1 MPVTMYLVSVPVFQR
16 RLTALTAIIEK
27 AEAFAVAR
35 KVEPSVLLQARL
47 YPDMFPFVRQVQT
60 ATDHAKGASARL
72 AGIDIPRFAD
82 TEATFDELK
91 GRIGKTLEFIETI
104 EPAAMDGSEDRDVHL
119 MIGGK
124 ERTMK
129 GEPYLINFA
138 MPNFYFHVTTAYAIL
153 RHNGVELGKT
163 DFMGRPTRS

>member
-27 AEAFAVAR
+27 AEAFVSGR
-35 KVEPSVLLQARL
+35 KIDPNALLQARL
-47 YPDMFPFVRQVQT
+47 YPDMIPFTGQVQI

-72 AGIDIPRFAD
+72 AALEIPRFAD
-82 TEATFDELK
+82 TETTFGELK
-91 GRIGKTLEFIETI
+91 ARIARTLEFLETI
-104 EPAAMDGSEDRDVHL
+104 EPSAIDGSEEREVKL
-119 MIGGK
+119 MMGGK

-129 GEPYLINFA
+129 GEPYLMNYA

>member
-27 AEAFAVAR
+27 AEAFVSGR
-35 KVEPSVLLQARL
+35 KIDPNALLQARL
-47 YPDMFPFVRQVQT
+47 YPDMIPFTGQVQI

-72 AGIDIPRFAD
+72 AALEIPRFAD
-82 TEATFDELK
+82 TETTFGELK
-91 GRIGKTLEFIETI
+91 ARIARTLEFLETI
-104 EPAAMDGSEDRDVHL
+104 EPSAIDGSEEREVTL

-129 GEPYLINFA
+129 GEPYLMNYA
-138 MPNFYFHVTTAYAIL
+138 MPNFYFHVTAAYAIL
-153 RHNGVELGKT
+153 RHNGVELGKA
-163 DFMGRPTRS
+163 DYMGRPTRS